1 VTAVACPSLTKLL
14 DERKFRIVRKGR
26 PRVVD
31 EPIET
36 ECLTRMLEKKEGDV
50 FWLQP
55 LEGRIEDQ
63 VAAVSINGSLYS
75 LSLRLEKAVF
85 RHFRLSR
92 NFCNIEFLE
101 DGTPKLRIPTRL
113 LREKQ
118 RTSTRHSVWNDTVS
132 VEVT

>member
-1 VTAVACPSLTKLL
+1 
-14 DERKFRIVRKGR
+14 
-26 PRVVD
+26 
-31 EPIET
+31 
-36 ECLTRMLEKKEGDV
+36 MLEKKEGDV